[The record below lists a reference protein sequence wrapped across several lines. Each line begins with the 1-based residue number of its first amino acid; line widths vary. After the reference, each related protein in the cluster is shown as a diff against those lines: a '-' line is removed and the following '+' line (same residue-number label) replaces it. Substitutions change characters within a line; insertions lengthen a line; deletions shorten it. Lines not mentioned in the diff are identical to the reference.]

1 MNSVYNI
8 NIERAVLSSILFNPE
23 EFEDIAEILKSKDF
37 YLPAHKK
44 IFEVMTQL
52 SNEEIP
58 IDEEFIRPRIT
69 AKEVDDSI
77 LIEILSAN
85 PIANSKAYANQIK
98 DASIKRDLATLATTI
113 KKVAIE
119 DDISAAV
126 ALETI
131 EDEFSKISLIDNSSS
146 NKNLSEQMREF
157 DENFNNLQNK
167 PIGLEVGMKQ
177 FKNKLI
183 FEPGD
188 LVVIAARPSMGKTSL
203 LLKFMNYWIKNDIGV
218 LFDSL
223 EMPSQKIIRRII
235 ATMNQENLS
244 DLKKG
249 VVKDIAKYRETFN
262 FLSNTKNLIL
272 HDKSYVPISYLR
284 AKARKILKKNPHI
297 KVWAIDHLKYIKS
310 KGENRAFE
318 VSAITKEMKAIAKE
332 FGIVVIAL
340 SQLRRIDDKATKFRP
355 QLTDL
360 RESGSVEEDAD
371 IVIFPHR
378 ESYYDRT
385 TKNKKEEPI
394 HDADLIV
401 AKCRDGEPFTVT
413 CQFNGPTTSFGDF
426 VSISYTNESGNNIS
440 QNEIIDHKEVN
451 FDGIQILMD

>member
-1 MNSVYNI
+1 MDSVYCV

-426 VSISYTNESGNNIS
+426 VSISYTNDSGENIQDS
-440 QNEIIDHKEVN
+440 QDVN
-451 FDGIQILMD
+451 GSKVDFEAVTILM

>member
-1 MNSVYNI
+1 MDSLHCV

-23 EFEDIAEILKSKDF
+23 EFEEISEILKSKDF
-37 YLPAHKK
+37 YLPAHQK

-58 IDEEFIRPRIT
+58 IDEEFIRPRVK

-77 LIEILSAN
+77 LLEVLSSN
-85 PIANSKAYANQIK
+85 PITNSKAYAIQIK
-98 DASIKRDLATLATTI
+98 DESIKRDLSSLATTI
-113 KKVAIE
+113 KKVVYE
-119 DDISAAV
+119 QDITATA
-126 ALETI
+126 ALEI
-131 EDEFSKISLIDNSSS
+131 IDDEFSKISLFDNSSS
-146 NKNLSEQMREF
+146 NKHLSEQMREF
-157 DENFNNLQNK
+157 QEIFETLQNK
-167 PIGLEVGMKQ
+167 PIGIEVGMKQ
-177 FKNKLI
+177 FKNKLV

-223 EMPSQKIIRRII
+223 EMPSQKIIRRLI

-249 VVKDIAKYRETFN
+249 FVKDIAKYRETFN
-262 FLSNTKNLIL
+262 FLSSTRNLIL

-297 KVWAIDHLKYIKS
+297 KVWAIDHLKYVKS
-310 KGENRAFE
+310 KGNNRALE
-318 VSAITKEMKAIAKE
+318 VSEIMKEMKAIAKE
-332 FGIVVIAL
+332 FGIVVVAL

-360 RESGSVEEDAD
+360 RDSGSIEEDAD

-378 ESYYDRT
+378 ESYYNRT

-394 HDADLIV
+394 HDAELIV
-401 AKCRDGEPFTVT
+401 AKSRDGEPFIVT

-426 VSISYTNESGNNIS
+426 VSISYTNDSGENIQDS
-440 QNEIIDHKEVN
+440 QNIDGFKIDFEAAS
-451 FDGIQILMD
+451 ILM

>member
-131 EDEFSKISLIDNSSS
+131 EDELSKISLIDNSSS
-146 NKNLSEQMREF
+146 NKDLSEQMREF
-157 DENFNNLQNK
+157 GKNFNNLQNK

-223 EMPSQKIIRRII
+223 EMPSEKIIRRII

-310 KGENRAFE
+310 KGENRALE

-355 QLTDL
+355 NLTDL
-360 RESGSVEEDAD
+360 RDSGSVEEDAD

-401 AKCRDGEPFTVT
+401 AKNRDGEPFTIT

-426 VSISYTNESGNNIS
+426 VSISYTNEKGNNIS
-440 QNEIIDHKEVN
+440 QNEIIDHKETDFN
-451 FDGIQILMD
+451 GLQIFMD

>member
-1 MNSVYNI
+1 
-8 NIERAVLSSILFNPE
+8 
-23 EFEDIAEILKSKDF
+23 
-37 YLPAHKK
+37 
-44 IFEVMTQL
+44 
-52 SNEEIP
+52 
-58 IDEEFIRPRIT
+58 
-69 AKEVDDSI
+69 
-77 LIEILSAN
+77 
-85 PIANSKAYANQIK
+85 
-98 DASIKRDLATLATTI
+98 
-113 KKVAIE
+113 
-119 DDISAAV
+119 
-126 ALETI
+126 
-131 EDEFSKISLIDNSSS
+131 
-146 NKNLSEQMREF
+146 
-157 DENFNNLQNK
+157 
-167 PIGLEVGMKQ
+167 
-177 FKNKLI
+177 
-183 FEPGD
+183 
-188 LVVIAARPSMGKTSL
+188 
-203 LLKFMNYWIKNDIGV
+203 
-218 LFDSL
+218 
-223 EMPSQKIIRRII
+223 
-235 ATMNQENLS
+235 
-244 DLKKG
+244 
-249 VVKDIAKYRETFN
+249 
-262 FLSNTKNLIL
+262 
-272 HDKSYVPISYLR
+272 SYLR

-401 AKCRDGEPFTVT
+401 AKCRDGEPFIVT

>member
-1 MNSVYNI
+1 MNSIHSI
-8 NIERAVLSSILFNPE
+8 NIERVVLSSILFNPE

-85 PIANSKAYANQIK
+85 PIANSKAYATQIK
-98 DASIKRDLATLATTI
+98 DASIKRDLVALATTI

-235 ATMNQENLS
+235 AAMNQENLS

-249 VVKDIAKYRETFN
+249 VVKDIAKYRETFD

-310 KGENRAFE
+310 KGENRALE
-318 VSAITKEMKAIAKE
+318 VSTITKEMKAIAKE

-440 QNEIIDHKEVN
+440 QNEIIDQKETN
-451 FDGIQILMD
+451 FDGLQIFMD